1 MQASTLEQDLVAL
14 ERQFW
19 TGDTNFY
26 RQHLDEK
33 CLTVFQEQAG
43 VFSKED
49 VAQQAANPKRW
60 RVQQIQPKGFIQPT
74 DDTAIVTCEVYA
86 KRETG
91 ESHHTLTSSGYIR
104 RHGEWKMTFHQQTPL
119 ESANHVKLE
128 KSAPDQNAAGDRL
141 TKASKTRALSD
152 RMQRPQGSSRAS
164 KRMSRAN
171 RSAYVCGLR
180 SPYSGQA
187 FAAELRP

>member
-1 MQASTLEQDLVAL
+1 MQASMLEQDLVAL

-43 VFSKED
+43 VFSRED
-49 VAQQAANPKRW
+49 VAQQASNPKRW
-60 RVQQIQPKGFIQPT
+60 RVQQIQPKGFLQPT

-91 ESHHTLTSSGYIR
+91 EAHHTLTSSGYIR

-119 ESANHVKLE
+119 ESANHVDQE
-128 KSAPDQNAAGDRL
+128 KSVPDQDAAGDRP
-141 TKASKTRALSD
+141 TRASRKRASSD
-152 RMQRPQGSSRAS
+152 LQRPQGSSRPS
-164 KRMSRAN
+164 KRARRAVGSN
-171 RSAYVCGLR
+171 FTCGLWSHQPR
-180 SPYSGQA
+180 QA
-187 FAAELRP
+187 FAVELRP

>member
-49 VAQQAANPKRW
+49 VAQQASNPKRW
-60 RVQQIQPKGFIQPT
+60 RVQQIQPKGFLQPT

-86 KRETG
+86 KRATG
-91 ESHHTLTSSGYIR
+91 EPYHTLTSSGYIR

-128 KSAPDQNAAGDRL
+128 KSVPDFDAAGDRP
-141 TKASKTRALSD
+141 TRASRKRASSD
-152 RMQRPQGSSRAS
+152 LQRPQGSSRAS
-164 KRMSRAN
+164 KRTSRAY
-171 RSAYVCGLR
+171 RSQYACGLLAYQQR
-180 SPYSGQA
+180 QP
-187 FAAELRP
+187 FTAELRP

>member
-1 MQASTLEQDLVAL
+1 MQASTLQQDLVAL

-19 TGDTNFY
+19 TGDANFY

-49 VAQQAANPKRW
+49 VALQASDPKRW
-60 RVQQIQPKGFIQPT
+60 RVQQIQPKGFLQPT

-86 KRETG
+86 KRATG
-91 ESHHTLTSSGYIR
+91 EPYHTLTSSGYIR

-119 ESANHVKLE
+119 ESANHVDQE
-128 KSAPDQNAAGDRL
+128 KSVPDHDAAGDRP
-141 TKASKTRALSD
+141 TRASRKRASSD
-152 RMQRPQGSSRAS
+152 LQRPQGSSRAS
-164 KRMSRAN
+164 KRTSYAY
-171 RSAYVCGLR
+171 RSNLACGFR
-180 SPYSGQA
+180 PPTPRQA
-187 FAAELRP
+187 FVAELRP

>member
-1 MQASTLEQDLVAL
+1 MQAPTLEQDLVAL

-33 CLTVFQEQAG
+33 CLTVFEDMAG

-49 VAQQAANPKRW
+49 VAQQAKNPKRW
-60 RVQQIQPKGFIQPT
+60 QVQQIQPKGFLQPT

-86 KRETG
+86 KRGTG
-91 ESHHTLTSSGYIR
+91 EPYHTLTSSGYIR

-119 ESANHVKLE
+119 ESANHVTLE
-128 KSAPDQNAAGDRL
+128 KSAPGQHATGDRL
-141 TKASKTRALSD
+141 AKASSKRSAPDSKV
-152 RMQRPQGSSRAS
+152 RPQGSSRAS
-164 KRMSRAN
+164 KRASRAN
-171 RSAYVCGLR
+171 RSAQSTGLWVPNCR
-180 SPYSGQA
+180 PA
-187 FAAELRP
+187 FAVELRP